1 MPKLTLEIT
10 KDKLLDLLMQISWE
24 EIEALLKQVRSE
36 VKPAYK
42 TGKNKRIKLS
52 KYCGAWEDNR
62 SAQEM
67 VDEICEH
74 REEFCIGA
82 R

>member
-1 MPKLTLEIT
+1 MPKLMLEIT
-10 KDKLLDLLMQISWE
+10 KEKLLDLLMQISPE

-42 TGKNKRIKLS
+42 TGRNKRIRLS

-62 SAQEM
+62 TAQEM
-67 VDEICEH
+67 VYEIYER